1 MQVNVHDAKT
11 RLSKLLQL
19 VEAGERVTIC
29 RNGQP
34 VAEIIPAGS
43 GAIELGAGRG
53 EVKADSDDWWQAMG
67 EADAEAFTD
76 GR

>member
-1 MQVNVHDAKT
+1 VHDAKT
-11 RLSKLLQL
+11 RLSKLLRL

-34 VAEIIPAGS
+34 AAEIVPVRS
-43 GAIELGAGRG
+43 GAIELGAGCG
-53 EVKADSDDWWQAMG
+53 EAKADSDDWWQAMS
-67 EADAEAFTD
+67 EADAEAFAD